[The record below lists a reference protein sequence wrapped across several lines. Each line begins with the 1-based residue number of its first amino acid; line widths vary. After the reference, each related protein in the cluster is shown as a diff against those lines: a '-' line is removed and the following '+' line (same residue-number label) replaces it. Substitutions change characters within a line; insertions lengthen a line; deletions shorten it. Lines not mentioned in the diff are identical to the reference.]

1 MSTAKPKTSA
11 PRSDRCSARILSYQT
26 DKEVPNNGAFM
37 DQGEKETTVAI
48 NKGRKEEKGR

>member
-1 MSTAKPKTSA
+1 MLSENTIISDGQST
-11 PRSDRCSARILSYQT
+11 C
-26 DKEVPNNGAFM
+26 KEVPNNGAFM